1 MPPRACNPPK
11 PLSTHCHML
20 HSRQCRRAATTPIS
34 RMDDTRHSNPDAM
47 RWRIPSCDPGHDVRD
62 PQPDRDRVVGP
73 SAGGQPG
80 LRDRG
85 HSETAIDIGADLPFV
100 EHRCPRIPE
109 MDCTDDPAPVAD
121 HVPARTGSYKCRMH
135 RGNGDKGKHG
145 KDNQRPFQ
153 LERSFGLLRDNFG
166 GNLPIRPR
174 ARSRDKG
181 HSHQPVGVG
190 NCVLSPANWVSTR
203 LRNRTRAHPCS
214 RYSLSPWHGPGN
226 STYRL
231 VHRCGYTRHP

>member
-135 RGNGDKGKHG
+135 RGNGDMRPKTRQGQSTAVPAGTVPWAAARQLRRQLAHSAPSPIKG
-145 KDNQRPFQ
+145 QRTQSPTGRGWQ
-153 LERSFGLLRDNFG
+153 LCPE
-166 GNLPIRPR
+166 
-174 ARSRDKG
+174 
-181 HSHQPVGVG
+181 
-190 NCVLSPANWVSTR
+190 
-203 LRNRTRAHPCS
+203 PC
-214 RYSLSPWHGPGN
+214 
-226 STYRL
+226 
-231 VHRCGYTRHP
+231 

>member
-20 HSRQCRRAATTPIS
+20 HSRQYRRSATTPIS

-85 HSETAIDIGADLPFV
+85 HSETAIDIGANLPFFV

-121 HVPARTGSYKCRMH
+121 HVPARTGSCKCRMH
-135 RGNGDKGKHG
+135 RGNGSATGNRRRAASKNYRN
-145 KDNQRPFQ
+145 NQRLFWPEWS
-153 LERSFGLLRDNFG
+153 LGLLRDNIG
-166 GNLPIRPR
+166 CNSSIRPR
-174 ARSRDKG
+174 FRPRNTVANRSG
-181 HSHQPVGVG
+181 
-190 NCVLSPANWVSTR
+190 LATVS
-203 LRNRTRAHPCS
+203 
-214 RYSLSPWHGPGN
+214 
-226 STYRL
+226 
-231 VHRCGYTRHP
+231 

>member
-20 HSRQCRRAATTPIS
+20 HSRQYRRSATTPIS

-85 HSETAIDIGADLPFV
+85 HSETAIDIGANLPF
-100 EHRCPRIPE
+100 
-109 MDCTDDPAPVAD
+109 
-121 HVPARTGSYKCRMH
+121 
-135 RGNGDKGKHG
+135 
-145 KDNQRPFQ
+145 
-153 LERSFGLLRDNFG
+153 LLSIDALAYRKWIAQT
-166 GNLPIRPR
+166 IRPR
-174 ARSRDKG
+174 SRTMFRRGQGAASAACTGATAPPRAIGDGRPQKTTG
-181 HSHQPVGVG
+181 TINGCSGRNGPLGCCATTSDATRPFGPDSDQGTQ
-190 NCVLSPANWVSTR
+190 SPTDRGWR
-203 LRNRTRAHPCS
+203 LCPEPC
-214 RYSLSPWHGPGN
+214 
-226 STYRL
+226 
-231 VHRCGYTRHP
+231 